1 MAIPGSRQNRPGGSG
16 SQDKRGYPRSKDD
29 AFSAPNRPYQEER
42 RPVVSSHEAGPVEA
56 APATN
61 PASNF
66 DGQSAFTNQEVRE
79 LVKLVHDNDITEL
92 VLERDNGAQ
101 RLVIKRK
108 RPTPAPVM
116 LPPQVAGL
124 AQAQHDVPISLSTNP
139 APASAIPDPGAP
151 PQDSFHKVVAPMVG
165 TFYRGPD
172 PKDTPFVQ
180 EGDMVERDQ
189 VIGIIEAMKIMNEI
203 KSDHRGRCVRISV
216 ENGQPVEYGQT
227 LMLLE
232 PA

>member
-1 MAIPGSRQNRPGGSG
+1 MPIPGSRSHRPGGSG
-16 SQDKRGYPRSKDD
+16 SQEKRGYPRSKDD
-29 AFSAPNRPYQEER
+29 GFQADKRSTQEDR
-42 RPVVSSHEAGPVEA
+42 RPA
-56 APATN
+56 APATTEVE
-61 PASNF
+61 PATAPGSS
-66 DGQSAFTNQEVRE
+66 GAFSTQEVRD
-79 LVKLVHDNDITEL
+79 LVQLVNENDITEL
-92 VLERDNGAQ
+92 TLERDNGAQ
-101 RLVIKRK
+101 RLVIKRE

-116 LPPQVAGL
+116 LSGLPVQAAGMATAPL
-124 AQAQHDVPISLSTNP
+124 PEV
-139 APASAIPDPGAP
+139 PASLALNPPPASVIPDPGAP

-165 TFYRGPD
+165 TFYRAPE
-172 PKDTPFVQ
+172 PKDPPFVQ

-203 KSDHRGRCVRISV
+203 KSEHRGRCVRVSV

>member
-16 SQDKRGYPRSKDD
+16 SQDKRGYPRSNDEGFPVEK
-29 AFSAPNRPYQEER
+29 RPFQDER
-42 RPVVSSHEAGPVEA
+42 RPVVSSREDEPV
-56 APATN
+56 APAPTK
-61 PASNF
+61 PASTP
-66 DGQSAFTNQEVRE
+66 DGTGGFTNQEVRE

-92 VLERDNGAQ
+92 SLERNNGAH
-101 RLVIKRK
+101 RLVIKRE
-108 RPTPAPVM
+108 RPAPIPVM
-116 LPPQVAGL
+116 LPHPVSGLTQV
-124 AQAQHDVPISLSTNP
+124 QAHDVPVSLANNP
-139 APASAIPDPGAP
+139 APASAIPDPGAA

-172 PKDTPFVQ
+172 PKDTPFAQ

-189 VIGIIEAMKIMNEI
+189 IIGIIEAMKIMNEI

>member
-16 SQDKRGYPRSKDD
+16 SQDKRGYPRSKDEYTQ
-29 AFSAPNRPYQEER
+29 PER
-42 RPVVSSHEAGPVEA
+42 RPVVSPREESPA
-56 APATN
+56 APS
-61 PASNF
+61 PASTAEST
-66 DGQSAFTNQEVRE
+66 GAFTNQDVRE

-92 VLERDNGAQ
+92 VIERDSGAQ
-101 RLVIKRK
+101 RLVIKRE
-108 RPTPAPVM
+108 RPAPAPVM

-124 AQAQHDVPISLSTNP
+124 AQLPPQEVAMSLATNP
-139 APASAIPDPGAP
+139 APASVIPDPGAP
-151 PQDSFHKVVAPMVG
+151 PQDSFHKVIAPMVG

-172 PKDTPFVQ
+172 PKEAPFVQ
-180 EGDMVERDQ
+180 EGEMVERDQ

-203 KSDHRGRCVRISV
+203 KSDHRGRCVRVSV